1 MNRKVIFKLLKP
13 FDGILDMARYGSERT
28 YSKHIVSGSVN
39 EGCLKIMWLR
49 MRLRLKNTL
58 LKESKFQTKIIS
70 NFQGLI

>member
-49 MRLRLKNTL
+49 MRL
-58 LKESKFQTKIIS
+58 
-70 NFQGLI
+70 GLNIRC